1 MDTNAVNSVLYA
13 LSTIAQTCAA
23 LAAFVGALALFRLQA
38 MLNAHN
44 EQAQIIRGHI
54 RSLMGRDEAL
64 YGPFDAVLRVAR
76 ATITN
81 PPAGLSDAVA
91 EFDAHDD
98 QYATAVNWFIGF
110 EVWNLSAILASL
122 LGFAWVSCL
131 ARHWWVFVVSLVVC
145 SIGTV
150 AITGLALASVARG
163 YVPWADRL
171 IKKIS
176 QRFSQLRAGLS
187 RRRQVNC

>member
-1 MDTNAVNSVLYA
+1 MDTNAANSVLYA

-38 MLNAHN
+38 MLNAHD
-44 EQAQIIRGHI
+44 EQQQIIRG
-54 RSLMGRDEAL
+54 
-64 YGPFDAVLRVAR
+64 RVAR

-98 QYATAVNWFIGF
+98 RYATAVNWFIGF
-110 EVWNLSAILASL
+110 EVWNLSAILVSL
-122 LGFAWVSCL
+122 LGFAWVSWL
-131 ARHWWVFVVSLVVC
+131 AWHWWVFVVSLVVC

-150 AITGLALASVARG
+150 AVTALALASVARG

-176 QRFSQLRAGLS
+176 QRFSQLRARLS